1 MYPGEAGPFI
11 MTLGHDFWSNYLD
24 PNGFVL
30 GEYRDPGHTKADL
43 LHCAIRLLSKN
54 SYCLKN

>member
-1 MYPGEAGPFI
+1 VYPGECGPFI

-30 GEYRDPGHTKADL
+30 GEYRDPGHPESL
-43 LHCAIRLLSKN
+43 LLEAGST
-54 SYCLKN
+54 LKSDALAVG